1 MAAPTHSPTTLLRLM
16 AVDREDL
23 EVLSTSMQDAI
34 VRVADMTFVPAKRRF
49 ALLGCRFDWLAAA
62 EGHAER
68 ARTGLHFDYVTR
80 ATRSGFDQ
88 QSGDTVL
95 NLLSITFEETQAPG
109 GTVELVFSANA
120 AIRLEVECI
129 DAQLRDL
136 GERWRARATPGH
148 PMGDDSS

>member
-1 MAAPTHSPTTLLRLM
+1 MTAPADTAPPPLRLI

-23 EVLSTSMQDAI
+23 EILSTSMQDAI
-34 VRVADMTFVPAKRRF
+34 VRVADMTFIPAQKRF
-49 ALLGCRFDWLAAA
+49 ALLACRFDWLAAA
-62 EGHAER
+62 EGRAER
-68 ARTGLHFDYVTR
+68 ARAGLHFDYVTK

-88 QSGDTVL
+88 QNGDAVL
-95 NLLSITFEETQAPG
+95 NLLGIVFEETQAPG

-136 GERWRARATPGH
+136 GDRWQARATPGH
-148 PMGDDSS
+148 PGCGGDD